1 MKTQRST
8 SPLTIA
14 ALTALLTGCG
24 GGGHSSS
31 TLPSVTQH
39 AGTPSSVTFKI
50 QIPAKT
56 GSATT
61 RSPRYI
67 SAATQS
73 LAVIVTPSGGTAAPP
88 QTFNLTPTS
97 PNCSGTP
104 LTCTIAI
111 DAPSGADTFDFTMYD
126 GLNATGNKLSHS
138 STPFTIAA
146 GKANTVTAVLGGIV
160 SSFSIGAA
168 PWTKVF
174 AEGTAGAQAYTI
186 TAQDASGQTILG
198 PYDQPVSVS
207 ALDPNTNGASGIVSL
222 SAAQFAQNGDTV
234 TASYGGMPA
243 PEGATLAFT
252 LGTKTLATATIAA
265 FPPSLLPATWTPQAL
280 NGVAGANGTT
290 LKLVG
295 WYDAQDRSTMTFTGT
310 NLVKQLNDKSG
321 NSSPLNLVAAPGGEP
336 TYDPT
341 GGPWGRASLDFA
353 SGKCLPSP
361 NNGFPTTADPTNHG
375 DYTLLVMV
383 LPSQAGTSNI
393 LSGGYPSPGGH
404 LFWFNDIT
412 GNLSM
417 ARASNGLANQNN
429 IQYAS
434 APTGPPAAPYL
445 AEGDY
450 DQTIHMG
457 TVWQGAPGTPDYSG
471 GDIYLAG
478 PSFGL
483 GNTVSVTINTTTVT
497 YPEITG
503 DTAATT
509 AAGVANKINN
519 DPTLKTIVKAT
530 ADPVFAPFQVLVAK
544 LPGGPAITAF
554 TATGSGADVTI
565 PDNGH
570 PSIGDPGD
578 PSFALNCYGGHLD
591 SSQNNHITEAIIFN
605 GLLTSTQRTQLR
617 TYLNRKWNQGYPGL

>member
-1 MKTQRST
+1 MKTLRSS
-8 SPLTIA
+8 SPLAIA
-14 ALTALLTGCG
+14 ALTALLAGCG

-31 TLPSVTQH
+31 TIPAVTQH
-39 AGTPSSVTFKI
+39 AGTPSSVTFKL

-67 SAATQS
+67 STATQS
-73 LAVIVTPSGGTAAPP
+73 LAVIVTPSGGTAAPA
-88 QTFNLTPTS
+88 QNFNLTSTS
-97 PNCSGTP
+97 PNCSGSP

-111 DAPSGADTFDFTMYD
+111 DAPTGPDTFDFTMYD
-126 GLNATGNKLSHS
+126 GQNATGNKLSHS
-138 STPFTIAA
+138 SVPFTVLS
-146 GKANTVTAVLGGIV
+146 GKANTIAAVLGGV
-160 SSFSIGAA
+160 VASFSFVAPPPPTPPTPPTPPA

-174 AEGTAGAQAYTI
+174 AEGTPGAQAYTI
-186 TAQDASGQTILG
+186 SAQDASGQTILG

-222 SAAQFAQNGDTV
+222 SAPAQFAQSGDTV
-234 TASYGGMPA
+234 TASYSGTPA

-252 LGTKTLATATIAA
+252 LSTKTLATATIAA
-265 FPPSLLPATWTPQAL
+265 FPPSLPPTWTPQAL
-280 NGVAGANGTT
+280 NGVNPTGPLT
-290 LKLVG
+290 LVG

-321 NSSPLNLVAAPGGEP
+321 NPSAALNLVAPPGGEP

-361 NNGFPTTADPTNHG
+361 NNGFPTG
-375 DYTLLVMV
+375 SYTLLAMV
-383 LPSQAGTSNI
+383 LPSQASTSNI
-393 LSGGYPSPGGH
+393 ISGGYPATPDGH
-404 LFWFNDIT
+404 LFWFNDVT

-429 IQYAS
+429 IEYAFAS
-434 APTGPPAAPYL
+434 TPPPTAPYL
-445 AEGDY
+445 VEGDY
-450 DQTIHMG
+450 EQPIHMG

-497 YPEITG
+497 YTETAA
-503 DTAATT
+503 DTVATT
-509 AAGVANKINN
+509 ATGVANAINN
-519 DPTLKTIVKAT
+519 DSTLKTIVKAT
-530 ADPVFAPFQVLVAK
+530 TDPVAAPFQVLVAK
-544 LPGGPAITAF
+544 LPSGPAITAF
-554 TATGSGADVTI
+554 TASGSGADVKI
-565 PDNGH
+565 PDNT
-570 PSIGDPGD
+570 D

-591 SSQNNHITEAIIFN
+591 SSQNNRITEAIIFS
-605 GLLTSTQRTQLR
+605 GLLTPTQRTQLR